1 MERKEKPWH
10 SKRLQN
16 LFKIKIVVDFH
27 ITLESRTVLRNT
39 ANNFI
44 AKYGQQ
50 NNVIWSPIQFIET
63 DFNSFPSKK
72 NLKCYFKNII
82 ASIKRILKY
91 LLSDIRAMSVIG
103 REFRTQVFLFHFC
116 RESTS
121 KQEESLGLTEL

>member
-1 MERKEKPWH
+1 METKEKPWH

-16 LFKIKIVVDFH
+16 LFKNKVVVDFH

-50 NNVIWSPIQFIET
+50 NNVSPIQFIET

-72 NLKCYFKNII
+72 NLKCCFKNII

-91 LLSDIRAMSVIG
+91 LLSDIRAMSVI
-103 REFRTQVFLFHFC
+103 
-116 RESTS
+116 
-121 KQEESLGLTEL
+121 